1 VYWTRVALI
10 RYGKSMVDRSLGSRR
25 ALRDF
30 RRATRTGEPD
40 AIACAAVAYA
50 FASLPERPTAED
62 WARCWGRLEALGSEA
77 PLDPDDPA
85 YQLARSIMRIKT

>member
-1 VYWTRVALI
+1 
-10 RYGKSMVDRSLGSRR
+10 MVDESLGSRR
-25 ALRDF
+25 ALRNF

-40 AIACAAVAYA
+40 AIASAAVAYA

-62 WARCWGRLEALGSEA
+62 WARCWSRLEALGYEA

-85 YQLARSIMRIKT
+85 YQLARSIMSIKA